1 MSTAGDVSLL
11 ALNVDVIY
19 VWLVAVSFDFGKGL
33 AVYAAFPTTP

>member
-19 VWLVAVSFDFGKGL
+19 VWLVAVSFDSGKGL
-33 AVYAAFPTTP
+33 ADYAAFLTTP